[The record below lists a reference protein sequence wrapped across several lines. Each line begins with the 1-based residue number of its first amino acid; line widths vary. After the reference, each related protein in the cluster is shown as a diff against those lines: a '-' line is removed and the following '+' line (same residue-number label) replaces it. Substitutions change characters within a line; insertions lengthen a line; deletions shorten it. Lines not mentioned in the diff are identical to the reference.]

1 VAARCSGLRLG
12 VAAAPSRSYT
22 ATSLLQ
28 SSKPAEEAP
37 AAPEKEKPAAEATE
51 ATGADADASAADGEA
66 APKQPAKKPGRLH
79 NLTEGLKD
87 VFAVVFGVERKRD
100 LGAEYDAGLRKYPWF
115 EFQDPHDEKVYYKN
129 EDTGVVT
136 EHKPADFDLRA
147 PASARMVATNM
158 EASALTVV
166 AERQTPWQRTVSA
179 LGSTPVIA
187 AMLHVG
193 EAVAASPVGQAAKSV
208 KTKVADKVEDAREVW
223 ETSQHPLI
231 VNAAY
236 AVDSLMAET
245 ESGRA
250 LREIQLLDSG
260 FDQFSFVEEMTV
272 RGARE
277 RQSDAQRARARQRC
291 NTGVGCCHVKQDSLC
306 PCLAVSSLANG
317 FAATSFS
324 SATVSSVPRCP

>member
-1 VAARCSGLRLG
+1 VSTAPLAARRSSLRFG

-28 SSKPAEEAP
+28 SSKPAEEAS
-37 AAPEKEKPAAEATE
+37 AASEKPAAEATE
-51 ATGADADASAADGEA
+51 ATGADADNASATGAAADGET

-272 RGARE
+272 RGVGEGATE
-277 RQSDAQRARARQRC
+277 RCEGAA
-291 NTGVGCCHVKQDSLC
+291 VGDISQGRGGRV
-306 PCLAVSSLANG
+306 G
-317 FAATSFS
+317 
-324 SATVSSVPRCP
+324 